1 MMLRPSR
8 GSRGRL
14 HGAAWVLLI
23 SSQAACLPIPHVH
36 TAQPRAIYSV
46 RDSTGRAIAGAR
58 LILRGSPVVAGP
70 AYHRDLPLDT
80 LGNAQTQRRREFHP
94 FLMLMPDAEAPWE
107 WQLCAEAPG
116 YRLLRGPEF
125 RETPRDTVRLV
136 LEPIDGPEPS
146 FARESCAPETRSIR
160 PGNQTMIRPPHDS

>member
-1 MMLRPSR
+1 MMRRPSR
-8 GSRGRL
+8 GPGGRL
-14 HGAAWVLLI
+14 HGAGWVLLLA
-23 SSQAACLPIPHVH
+23 SQAAYLPIPHVH

-58 LILRGSPVVAGP
+58 LMLRGSPVVAGP

-125 RETPRDTVRLV
+125 RETPRDTVWLV
-136 LEPIDGPEPS
+136 LEPIDGLDSS
-146 FARESCAPETRSIR
+146 FARESCAPVTRSTR
-160 PGNQTMIRPPHDS
+160 PGSETMIRQPYDS